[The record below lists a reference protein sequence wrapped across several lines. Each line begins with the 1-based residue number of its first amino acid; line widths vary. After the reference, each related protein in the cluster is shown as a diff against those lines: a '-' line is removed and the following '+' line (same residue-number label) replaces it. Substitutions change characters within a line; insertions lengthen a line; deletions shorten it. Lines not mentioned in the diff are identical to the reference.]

1 MFGKDDT
8 SEDKHGPS
16 YSLLSI
22 EEAVTRPF
30 PITCFNY
37 PVNWMDRFNHGPI
50 SEVLK
55 GSS

>member
-1 MFGKDDT
+1 MRVSD
-8 SEDKHGPS
+8 SR
-16 YSLLSI
+16 LSI

-30 PITCFNY
+30 PVTCFNY
-37 PVNWMDRFNHGPI
+37 PVNWMDRFNHRAI